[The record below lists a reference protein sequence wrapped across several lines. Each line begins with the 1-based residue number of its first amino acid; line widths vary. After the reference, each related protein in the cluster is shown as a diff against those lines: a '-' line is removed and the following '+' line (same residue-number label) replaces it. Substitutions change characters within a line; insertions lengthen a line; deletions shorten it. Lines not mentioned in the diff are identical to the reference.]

1 LVLTRVL
8 LHKPHLLVID
18 EALDALDDDTPNR
31 VLRFLMMN
39 SRTQA
44 SSMPE
49 TKSHFFTRVLHLVK
63 DTQGRIASC
72 PISESLTH
80 PPPNSISFQPKEISL
95 VPVL

>member
-1 LVLTRVL
+1 VAGPHACLVA
-8 LHKPHLLVID
+8 HLLVID

-31 VLRFLMMN
+31 VLRLLN
-39 SRTQA
+39 DELKDA
-44 SSMPE
+44 SVNQCPE

-63 DTQGRIASC
+63 DPQGRIASC